1 MRRQNM
7 KKRYIRHAS
16 ELVTCKGSAPKHGK
30 EMADIGLIKDGAVI
44 IHDDKIVAVGT
55 TEELD
60 KQVDVKE
67 YEVIDATGKTV
78 MPGFVDS
85 HTHFIFGGY
94 RADEFSWRLKGD
106 SYMSIMER
114 GGGINATVVPTREA
128 TEEELMEAGEERLNR
143 MLEFGVT
150 TVEGK
155 SGYGMDCDT
164 ELKQLRVM
172 KKLDEKHPVDI
183 VRTFLGP
190 HSVLPE
196 WKGKE
201 REFIEE
207 QLRVVMPKVKEE
219 NLAEFADIFTEKNVF
234 NIEDSEYYLT
244 EAKKMGFKLKIHA
257 DEIYQLGG
265 SELAARVG
273 AVSADHLLKASDEG
287 IRQMRDAGVI
297 STLLP
302 ATAFSLK
309 EEYAPGRK
317 MIDEGCAVAIASD
330 LNPGSCFT
338 NSIPLL
344 VALGCIYMNMSIEEV
359 ITALTING
367 AAAVDRA
374 DTVGSLE
381 PGKQAD
387 IVFLKFPSIHF
398 MPYHTGINLVETVI
412 KKGET
417 VYHKEWK

>member
-1 MRRQNM
+1 M

-398 MPYHTGINLVETVI
+398 MPYRTGINLVETVI

>member
-1 MRRQNM
+1 M

-16 ELVTCKGSAPKHGK
+16 ELVTCKGKAPKHGK
-30 EMADIGLIKDGAVI
+30 EMSDTGIIKDGAVL

-60 KQVDVKE
+60 QQIKKEE
-67 YEVIDATGKTV
+67 YEVIDASGKVV

-128 TEEELMEAGEERLNR
+128 TEEELVEAGRERLNR

-155 SGYGMDCDT
+155 SGYGMDCET
-164 ELKQLRVM
+164 ELKQLRAM
-172 KKLDEKHPVDI
+172 KKLDETHAVDI

-201 REFIEE
+201 REFLEE
-207 QLRVVMPKVKEE
+207 QLQVVMPKVKEE

-244 EAKKMGFKLKIHA
+244 KAKEMGFKLKIHA

-265 SELAARVG
+265 AELASRVG

-287 IRQMRDAGVI
+287 IHQMRDAGVI

-302 ATAFSLK
+302 ATAFCLK

-381 PGKQAD
+381 VGKQAD
-387 IVFLKFPSIHF
+387 IIFLKFPSIHF

-417 VYHKEWK
+417 VYHKDWK

>member
-1 MRRQNM
+1 M

-190 HSVLPE
+190 HSVLPQ

-201 REFIEE
+201 REFLEE
-207 QLRVVMPKVKEE
+207 QLQGVMPKVKEE